1 MSMDKMIP
9 LMLSGIKDTLYMTTV
24 STLFAYLL
32 GLPIAILLVLT
43 APSGLKPQKLVYR
56 LLDMIVNI
64 FRSIPFLILMI
75 LVIPVTRAIAGK
87 AYGSTATIVPLVI
100 AAAPYVARMIESSL
114 LEVDPG
120 VIEAAQTMG
129 ANIPTII
136 FKVLIPEAKTSLIVG
151 ATISCGTILGY
162 SAMSGAIGG
171 GGLGQIAISYGYNRY
186 QTDVLF
192 VTVALLIVLMQVIQ
206 IVGMK
211 ISRTTDMRVRNCGER
226 RGALPRTP
234 PET

>member
-9 LMLSGIKDTLYMTTV
+9 LMLGGIKDTLYMTTV

-32 GLPIAILLVLT
+32 GLPLAILVLT

-56 LLDMIVNI
+56 LLDTVVNI

-120 VIEAAQTMG
+120 VIEAAQSMG

-211 ISRTTDMRVRNCGER
+211 ISRKTDKRVRN
-226 RGALPRTP
+226 
-234 PET
+234 

>member
-9 LMLSGIKDTLYMTTV
+9 LMLGGIKDTLYMTTV

-32 GLPIAILLVLT
+32 GLPLAILLVLT

-56 LLDMIVNI
+56 LLDTVVNI

-100 AAAPYVARMIESSL
+100 AAAPYVAL

-120 VIEAAQTMG
+120 VIEAAQSMG

-211 ISRTTDMRVRNCGER
+211 ISRKTDKRVRN
-226 RGALPRTP
+226 
-234 PET
+234 

>member
-9 LMLSGIKDTLYMTTV
+9 LMLGGIKDTLYMTTV

-56 LLDMIVNI
+56 LLDTVVNI

-120 VIEAAQTMG
+120 VIEAAQVPRTL
-129 ANIPTII
+129 AD
-136 FKVLIPEAKTSLIVG
+136 VD
-151 ATISCGTILGY
+151 LGVINSNY
-162 SAMSGAIGG
+162 ALQAG
-171 GGLGQIAISYGYNRY
+171 
-186 QTDVLF
+186 TDV
-192 VTVALLIVLMQVIQ
+192 VGTPIAYESTEVAYPNIIAVREGDDREELKTLVEVLQGDEIVNFINETY
-206 IVGMK
+206 K
-211 ISRTTDMRVRNCGER
+211 
-226 RGALPRTP
+226 GAVVPTK
-234 PET
+234 